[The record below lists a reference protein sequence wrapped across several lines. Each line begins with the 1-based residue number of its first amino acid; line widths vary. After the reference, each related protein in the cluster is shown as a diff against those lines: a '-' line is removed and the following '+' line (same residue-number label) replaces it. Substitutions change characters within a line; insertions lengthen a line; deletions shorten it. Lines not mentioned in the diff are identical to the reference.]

1 MYFMKHPY
9 LRYVL
14 TLTLLLFWD
23 RINAQKLNFERITTK
38 NGLSSNNVLGITKD
52 PQGYLWLATNL
63 GISRYDGYQF
73 QSFGNLSSPNGI
85 AISSDGILWFSNEK
99 GLYSLDTKSL
109 VLSLKIANKLNDN
122 IPDNDHYNSI
132 FVDSKGLVW
141 STDFHHIKSYNPQK
155 NLLTY
160 YKILNENQQ
169 NPNLAKFTEDTAGN
183 LWSVSPIGLC
193 KFDKSRQT
201 WVQVFGKKNL
211 SSLAFDKTNGTFWL
225 GSQQGDL
232 INFNPKTKVSA
243 LKANISEAI
252 DQIRFLGNQSLI
264 CVSHNHLFQLTTNQ
278 TQLEEIGQFMAD
290 DISLNTV
297 FIDSQKNE
305 LWLGTNDGLLKQETE
320 NQLIRQILI
329 PRNLLPNPAT
339 IRCFEVENESSYLLG
354 MSSGDVL
361 RWNKASG
368 EFQKIT
374 QLVSEEIKSIKVI
387 DNKIFIGTNKNLF
400 VKKQGVNLEKI
411 LSKPINHLE
420 LDGQN
425 RLWILSPN
433 EPIMVYDFNK
443 NQFVQPWSKLPYPT
457 FFKDNLFH
465 KLTYTSDQ
473 KMWIAGWIPSG
484 FGIACFDFKTKQF
497 QELSSINDHKRFIGD
512 YYLDVS
518 VTPKGNLLFSG
529 YGGYNQLNAKGIITA
544 EVHAE
549 DLKPLFA
556 DGQCFSIDE
565 DSKGNTWIGTA
576 EGLVRISKEKQVNR
590 FTQFDGLLNNDIR
603 NGFLMT
609 NNELL
614 LGHKNGFSILN
625 LSNIGL
631 KNQSHRLMLS
641 QIRILGSDKKIDLSK
656 NLVFS
661 RKQNNLSFS
670 FSPLNFENQAK
681 NKFRYRLTEIN
692 EKWIENGVN
701 PTMTFSN
708 LEQGSYQLEVQ
719 YSEIAGNWNT
729 DSLILNF
736 KILPAWYES
745 LWFKIL
751 LVSFLLAI
759 GYGIYWYR
767 INEFKKVQAMRNRIS
782 SDLHDEIGAS
792 LSSIGILGDLVKH
805 QLSENHPSFGFAEMI
820 SEEAKQAGTAIDYI
834 IWNINPQ
841 FDSLESLFTRINS
854 EAAEIIEAKGIQY
867 EFEAT
872 HLDNRSM
879 SMDKKRNIYLICK
892 ELINNAL
899 KHGQCTKIV
908 LRCNVKASFLSI
920 SFSDNGKG
928 FDVNKVT
935 NRNGV
940 KNIKTRLQELKGT
953 YELTSEAE
961 KGTKYEL
968 RIPLR

>member
-1 MYFMKHPY
+1 MKHPY
-9 LRYVL
+9 LRYFI
-14 TLTLLLFWD
+14 TLIFLLFLGKTQ
-23 RINAQKLNFERITTK
+23 AKSLSFEKITTK

-85 AISSDGILWFSNEK
+85 DISSDGILWFSNEK

-109 VLSLKIANKLNDN
+109 VLSFKIANKLNDN
-122 IPDNDHYNSI
+122 VPDNDHYNGI

-169 NPNLAKFTEDTAGN
+169 TPNLAKFVEDTAEN

-193 KFDKSRQT
+193 KFDRNRQT
-201 WVQVFGKKNL
+201 WVLVLRKKNL
-211 SSLAFDKTNGTFWL
+211 SSLAFDKINGTFWL
-225 GSQQGDL
+225 GNQQGDL
-232 INFNPKTKVSA
+232 INFNPTTKVSTT
-243 LKANISEAI
+243 KVNIGETI
-252 DQIRFLGNQSLI
+252 DQICFSSNQSLL
-264 CVSHNHLFQLTTNQ
+264 CVSHNHLFQLAANQ
-278 TQLEEIGQFMAD
+278 NQLEEFGQFMAD

-297 FIDSQKNE
+297 FIDSKKNE

-320 NQLIRQILI
+320 NQLIRQIFI

-339 IRCFEVENESSYLLG
+339 VRCFEVENESNYLLG

-361 RWNKASG
+361 RWNKVSND
-368 EFQKIT
+368 FQKVT
-374 QLVSEEIKSIKVI
+374 QVVSEEIRSIKMVN
-387 DNKIFIGTNKNLF
+387 NKIFIGSNKSLF
-400 VKKQGVNLEKI
+400 VKNQGTNLEKI

-433 EPIMVYDFNK
+433 EPIMVYDSNK

-457 FFKDNLFH
+457 FFKENLFH
-465 KLTYTSDQ
+465 KLTYTPDQ

-484 FGIACFDFKTKQF
+484 FGIACFDFKTNQF

-518 VTPKGNLLFSG
+518 VTSKGNLLFSG
-529 YGGYNQLNAKGIITA
+529 YGGYNRLNAKGIITA

-565 DSKGNTWIGTA
+565 DTKGNTWIGTA
-576 EGLVRISKEKQVNR
+576 EGLVKISKEKQVNR

-603 NGFLMT
+603 NGFLMA

-625 LSNIGL
+625 LVNVGL
-631 KNQSHRLMLS
+631 KNQSHRLMPS
-641 QIRILGSDKKIDLSK
+641 QISILGSEQKVDLSK

-681 NKFRYRLTEIN
+681 NKFRYRLTGIN

-701 PTMTFSN
+701 PTITFSN
-708 LEQGSYQLEVQ
+708 LEQGNYQLEVQ
-719 YSEIAGNWNT
+719 YAEIAGNWNT

-736 KILPAWYES
+736 EILPAWYES

-751 LVSFLLAI
+751 LASLLLAI

-767 INEFKKVQAMRNRIS
+767 INEFKKVQVMRNRIS

-792 LSSIGILGDLVKH
+792 LSSIGILGGLVK
-805 QLSENHPSFGFAEMI
+805 QKMSENHPSFNFIEMI
-820 SEEAKQAGTAIDYI
+820 NEEAKHAGTAIDYI

-841 FDSLESLFTRINS
+841 FDSLENLFTRINS
-854 EAAEIIEAKGIQY
+854 EAAEIIEAKGILY
-867 EFEAT
+867 EFEANN
-872 HLDNRSM
+872 LDNRSM

-899 KHGQCTKIV
+899 KHSQCTKIA
-908 LRCNVKASFLSI
+908 LRCSVKANYLSI

-928 FDVNKVT
+928 FDVNKAT
-935 NRNGV
+935 KRNGV
-940 KNIKTRLQELKGT
+940 KNIQTRLQELKGI
-953 YELTSEAE
+953 YEIMSEAE
-961 KGTKYEL
+961 KGTNYEL
-968 RIPLR
+968 KIPLR

>member
-1 MYFMKHPY
+1 MKYSYF
-9 LRYVL
+9 RYIVFL
-14 TLTLLLFWD
+14 AAILLMLLSETQ
-23 RINAQKLNFERITTK
+23 AQQLSFEKITTK

-73 QSFGNLSSPNGI
+73 QPFGALSSPNGI
-85 AISSDGILWFSNEK
+85 GISTNGILWFSNEK

-109 VLSLKIANKLNDN
+109 ALSLKIANKLNDN

-141 STDFHHIKSYNPQK
+141 STDFHHIKSYNPAK

-169 NPNLAKFTEDTAGN
+169 NPNLAKFVEDTAGN

-193 KFDKSRQT
+193 KFDRNRQT
-201 WVQVFGKKNL
+201 WVQIWAKKNL
-211 SSLAFDKTNGTFWL
+211 SSVTFDKITGTFWI

-232 INFNPKTKVSA
+232 INFNPQSKLATTKT
-243 LKANISEAI
+243 NIGESIE
-252 DQIRFLGNQSLI
+252 QIQFLNNHSLI
-264 CVSHNHLFQLTTNQ
+264 FGSHNHLFQLTTNQ
-278 TQLEEIGQFMAD
+278 TQPQEIGQLSID
-290 DISLNTV
+290 DISLNIV

-320 NQLIRQILI
+320 NQLIRQLFI
-329 PRNLLPNPAT
+329 PKNLLPNPAT
-339 IRCFEVENESSYLLG
+339 VRCFTIENESNYLLG

-361 RWNKASG
+361 RWNKATND
-368 EFQKIT
+368 FQKIT
-374 QLVSEEIKSIKVI
+374 QLPSEEVRNIKVI
-387 DNKIFIGTNKNLF
+387 DNQIFIGTNKNLY
-400 VKKQGVNLEKI
+400 VKKQEANLKKI
-411 LSKPINHLE
+411 LSKPINHFE
-420 LDGQN
+420 LDGKN

-433 EPIMVYDFNK
+433 EPIMVYDLGK
-443 NQFVQPWSKLPYPT
+443 KQFVQPWSKLPYPT
-457 FFKDNLFH
+457 FFKENLFH
-465 KLTYTSDQ
+465 KLTYTPDQ

-484 FGIACFDFKTKQF
+484 FGIACFDFRTKRF

-518 VTPKGNLLFSG
+518 VTPKGDLLFSG
-529 YGGYNQLNAKGIITA
+529 YGGYNRLNAKGIITA

-549 DLKPLFA
+549 DSKPLFA

-576 EGLVRISKEKQVNR
+576 EGLVRVTQDKQVNR

-603 NGFLMT
+603 NGFLRA

-614 LGHKNGFSILN
+614 LGHKNGFSILKLGN
-625 LSNIGL
+625 VGL

-641 QIRILGSDKKIDLSK
+641 QINILGSEQKVDLSK
-656 NLVFS
+656 NLTFS

-670 FSPLNFENQAK
+670 FSPLNFENQAR

-701 PTMTFSN
+701 PTITFSN
-708 LEQGSYQLEVQ
+708 LEQGNYQLEVQ
-719 YSEIAGNWNT
+719 YAEIAGNWDT

-736 KILPAWYES
+736 EILPAWYES

-751 LVSFLLAI
+751 LASLLLAI

-792 LSSIGILGDLVKH
+792 LSSINILGDLVK
-805 QLSENHPSFGFAEMI
+805 QKLSENHPSFGFAEMI

-854 EAAEIIEAKGIQY
+854 EAAELIEAKGISY
-867 EFEAT
+867 EFEA
-872 HLDNRSM
+872 HNLDKRTM

-899 KHGQCTKIV
+899 KHSKCTKIA
-908 LRCNVKASFLSI
+908 LCCDIKANYLSI
-920 SFSDNGKG
+920 SFADNGKG
-928 FDVNKVT
+928 FDVNILT
-935 NRNGV
+935 NRNGLR
-940 KNIKTRLQELKGT
+940 NIKNRLQELKGT

-961 KGTKYEL
+961 KGTRYEL
-968 RIPLR
+968 KIPL

>member
-1 MYFMKHPY
+1 MKYSY
-9 LRYVL
+9 LRYIFAL
-14 TLTLLLFWD
+14 TFSMILGE
-23 RINAQKLNFERITTK
+23 IQAQKLNFERITTK

-85 AISSDGILWFSNEK
+85 AISTNGILWFSNEK

-109 VLSLKIANKLNDN
+109 SLSLKIANKVNDN
-122 IPDNDHYNSI
+122 VPDNDHYNGI

-169 NPNLAKFTEDTAGN
+169 NPNLAKFVEDTSGN

-193 KFDKSRQT
+193 KFDRNRQT
-201 WVQVFGKKNL
+201 WMRVLSEKNL
-211 SSLAFDKTNGTFWL
+211 SALAFDEKNGIFWL
-225 GSQQGDL
+225 GNQQGDL
-232 INFNPKTKVSA
+232 INFNPKTKVSTT
-243 LKANISEAI
+243 KANIGETI
-252 DQIRFLGNQSLI
+252 EQIRFLGNKSIL
-264 CVSHNHLFQLTTNQ
+264 CVSHNHLFQLTANQ
-278 TQLEEIGQFMAD
+278 TKLEEIGQFMAD

-297 FIDSQKNE
+297 FIDPQKNE
-305 LWLGTNDGLLKQETE
+305 LWLGTNEGLLKQETE

-339 IRCFEVENESSYLLG
+339 VRCFEVENELSYLLG

-361 RWNKASG
+361 RWNKLSN

-374 QLVSEEIKSIKVI
+374 QVASEEIRSIKVL
-387 DNKIFIGTNKNLF
+387 DNKIFIGTNRSFF
-400 VKKQGVNLEKI
+400 VKKQAANLEKI

-420 LDGQN
+420 LDGQS
-425 RLWILSPN
+425 RLWILLPN

-443 NQFVQPWSKLPYPT
+443 NQFVQPWSKLPYPN

-465 KLTYTSDQ
+465 KLTYTIDQ

-484 FGIACFDFKTKQF
+484 FGIACFDFRTNQF
-497 QELSSINDHKRFIGD
+497 QELSSINDHKRFISD

-518 VTPKGNLLFSG
+518 VTPKGDLLFSG
-529 YGGYNQLNAKGIITA
+529 YGGYNRLNTKGIITA

-556 DGQCFSIDE
+556 DGQSFSIDE
-565 DSKGNTWIGTA
+565 DAKGNTWIGTA
-576 EGLVRISKEKQVNR
+576 EGLVKISKDKQVNR

-625 LSNIGL
+625 LGNVGL
-631 KNQSHRLMLS
+631 KNQSHRLMLC
-641 QIRILGSDKKIDLSK
+641 QINILGSEQKVDLSK

-670 FSPLNFENQAK
+670 FSPLNFENQAR

-692 EKWIENGVN
+692 ENWIENGVN
-701 PTMTFSN
+701 PTITFSN

-719 YSEIAGNWNT
+719 YAEIAGNWNT

-751 LVSFLLAI
+751 LASFLLAI

-767 INEFKKVQAMRNRIS
+767 INEFKKVQSMRNRIS

-792 LSSIGILGDLVKH
+792 LSSIGILGDLVK
-805 QLSENHPSFGFAEMI
+805 QELSENHPSFGFAEMI

-867 EFEAT
+867 EFEASN
-872 HLDNRSM
+872 LDNRSM

-899 KHGQCTKIV
+899 KHSQCTKIA
-908 LRCNVKASFLSI
+908 LRCSVKANYLSI
-920 SFSDNGKG
+920 RFSDDGKG
-928 FDVNKVT
+928 FDVNVLT
-935 NRNGV
+935 SRNGLR
-940 KNIKTRLQELKGT
+940 NIKNRLQELNGT
-953 YELTSEAE
+953 YELMSDAKT
-961 KGTKYEL
+961 GTRYEL
-968 RIPLR
+968 KIPLR